1 MRTQAKAT
9 SFAGEKE
16 KPTAGRNL
24 QVEIQIC
31 KFLCN
36 THFP

>member
-1 MRTQAKAT
+1 MRAQAKAT
-9 SFAGEKE
+9 GFAEEKE
-16 KPTAGRNL
+16 KLTAGYNL

-36 THFP
+36 AHFP